1 MNKAAEEW
9 MDKSGQSA
17 TIDTGSV
24 SEGGLSRA
32 DSWQEQ
38 RSLTA
43 PMRRVNAGRIRVYQS
58 TITTELCELTY
69 SAYNYCW

>member
-1 MNKAAEEW
+1 

-17 TIDTGSV
+17 TIDTGIV
-24 SEGGLSRA
+24 TEGGLSRA

-43 PMRRVNAGRIRVYQS
+43 PMRRVKGGRISSLPVHHHDRALR
-58 TITTELCELTY
+58 TDL
-69 SAYNYCW
+69 